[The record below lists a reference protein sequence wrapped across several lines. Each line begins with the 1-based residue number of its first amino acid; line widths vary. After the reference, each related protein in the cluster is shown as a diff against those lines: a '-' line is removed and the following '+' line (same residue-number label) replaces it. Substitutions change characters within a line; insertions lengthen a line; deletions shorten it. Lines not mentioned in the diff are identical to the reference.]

1 MLNMWKTMHARGSR
15 SIERCQ
21 EAIEQ
26 ALMDQTAIE
35 DPEDMSIDP
44 PSCRGAIKIAVEKT
58 IENLDR

>member
-1 MLNMWKTMHARGSR
+1 
-15 SIERCQ
+15 
-21 EAIEQ
+21 
-26 ALMDQTAIE
+26 MDQTAIE